1 MWGNNWWYFYKS
13 KELNQPRDSRNS
25 GNSKKE
31 NTKRKPHVD
40 IPTAWH
46 SQTDEIKD
54 IEKMSKVAGGRGNIW
69 RLTGSI
75 FCALKSAGG

>member
-1 MWGNNWWYFYKS
+1 MSHMFHTLLFITFFSLCLSLDDIFSWLFFKS
-13 KELNQPRDSRNS
+13 V
-25 GNSKKE
+25 NSKKE

-54 IEKMSKVAGGRGNIW
+54 IEKMSKVAGGRGNI
-69 RLTGSI
+69 
-75 FCALKSAGG
+75 